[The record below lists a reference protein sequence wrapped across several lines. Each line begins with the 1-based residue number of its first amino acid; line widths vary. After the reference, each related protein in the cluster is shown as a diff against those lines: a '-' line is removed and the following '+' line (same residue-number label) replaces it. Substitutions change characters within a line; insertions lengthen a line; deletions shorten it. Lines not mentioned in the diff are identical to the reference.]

1 MKKATRRILYDIIKN
16 IVIFII
22 LFTTALLFT
31 KYVLG
36 LKGIYTRYGQYIN
49 LEGFQVVQSSP
60 YFTDAYVITLDKYPE
75 RLPRI
80 KKNAKEASIN
90 LRPWQGVII
99 TNDDLKSLPERGV
112 GTILFQDRS
121 QTYFNFGVIG
131 CFLAHR
137 GVLEHISMNPNGL
150 GTFICEDD
158 IIIPKDFYTRF
169 NAVSSDIPDDWDMI
183 FMRKY
188 VVKAKPVT
196 SNIKKLEKDV
206 TSSTNMG
213 MWGFIV
219 KNTSIKTKIL
229 PVLEQM
235 TDAVDFQL
243 GRHADTI
250 NMYLVDPPIID
261 LDKSHDDSTITKMD
275 IENK

>member
-1 MKKATRRILYDIIKN
+1 MKKGTRILIYSICVA
-16 IVIFII
+16 IVFWLVAF
-22 LFTTALLFT
+22 LFM

-36 LKGIYTRYGQYIN
+36 IKGMYNRFGQYITF
-49 LEGFQVVQSSP
+49 EGFQSSP

-80 KKNAKEASIN
+80 KENAEEAGMKLI
-90 LRPWQGVII
+90 PWQGVII
-99 TNDDLKSLPERGV
+99 KEDDLPSLPQKGI
-112 GTILFQDRS
+112 GSILFQDRS
-121 QTYFNFGVIG
+121 ETRFNFGVIG

-137 GVLEHISMNPNGL
+137 GLLEHISKNPNGL

-158 IIIPKDFYTRF
+158 IIIPNDFYTRF
-169 NAVSSDIPDDWDMI
+169 AAVTSDIPDDWDII
-183 FMRKY
+183 FMRKF
-188 VVKAKPVT
+188 VIKAKPVT
-196 SNIKKLEKDV
+196 SKIKKLEKDI
-206 TSSTNMG
+206 TSSKNMG

-235 TDAVDFQL
+235 TDAIDFQL
-243 GRHADTI
+243 GRHANSI

-261 LDKSHDDSTITKMD
+261 FHESHDDSIIKKMD
-275 IENK
+275 EENKYVL